1 VHIDVKGTGDHNA
14 TLVAT
19 DGRRLTCCNS
29 LKLPIDDKDGLTVP
43 VTKFL
48 LWSGLPEE
56 MNIGAS
62 TAKDG
67 TRFGLAAGQW
77 TYRVRALDG
86 IYPNWRQVIPA
97 AVNLSNRIAFTDAEV
112 EGLRKIIPSL
122 PGGENLMLQGENGGI
137 SLCGSDGG
145 GKTLTVPLTAGS
157 TYTGPG
163 CRIVLNREFL
173 LQALNAGFR
182 NFLFAGTQSPLLSED
197 GKGGTHVLMPLCVT
211 GTPRPAQSQAPV
223 AHEATSTN
231 PIQQPETVLPQETAQ
246 PEPEQ
251 PKENPK
257 MTHEN
262 QTRTTTTPTQANVQE
277 PTALEKLQTAYET
290 ARNKVR
296 EAQAALADV
305 AIAIRDAARE
315 DRQRR
320 SEVES
325 VRAGLQKLQAIRV

>member
-56 MNIGAS
+56 VNIGAS
-62 TAKDG
+62 KAKDG
-67 TRFGLAAGQW
+67 TRFGLAAGPW

-97 AVNLSNRIAFTDAEV
+97 SVNLSNRIAFTDAEV

-122 PGGENLMLQGENGGI
+122 PGGENFMLQGENGGI

-173 LQALNAGFR
+173 MQALNAGFR

-197 GKGGTHVLMPLCVT
+197 GLGGTHVLMPLRVT
-211 GTPRPAQSQAPV
+211 GESRPVQSQAPV
-223 AHEATSTN
+223 APEAASET
-231 PIQQPETVLPQETAQ
+231 PIQQPETAQ

-251 PKENPK
+251 PKENTK

-262 QTRTTTTPTQANVQE
+262 QTRTTTPTQANVQE
-277 PTALEKLQTAYET
+277 PTALERLQAAYDV
-290 ARNKVR
+290 AKSKVR
-296 EAQAALADV
+296 EASQALADV
-305 AIAIRDAARE
+305 ADAIKLAAKE

-325 VRAGLQKLQAIRV
+325 VRAGLQKLQAIKV